1 MGGGGQAAGGR
12 ERAIAHAAGV
22 HGAKPQIRVGCCGW
36 NYKHWRGIFYPR
48 ELGPGEWFGF
58 YARRFDTVEINN
70 TFYKLPEAQV
80 FDGWRQQAPTGFL
93 YAVKASRFL
102 THMKKLKD
110 AAEPLANILGR
121 ARQLGR
127 HLGPVLYQLPPG
139 WRCNEERLA
148 EFLALLPDDLRHVL
162 EFRERSWYAPGILR
176 MLAQRSVSLC
186 VHDMP
191 DSATG
196 PMALG
201 PAAYVRFHGAGG
213 KYTGS
218 YTEAELRPWAE
229 WLAEQHG
236 SGREVYAY
244 FNNDIGG
251 YAIGDALRLREML
264 ARLV

>member
-1 MGGGGQAAGGR
+1 M
-12 ERAIAHAAGV
+12 

-48 ELGPGEWFGF
+48 ELGPAEWFQF

-70 TFYKLPEAQV
+70 TFYKLPDEQV
-80 FDGWRQQAPTGFL
+80 FAGWREQAPDGFL

-110 AAEPLANILGR
+110 PAEPLARILGR
-121 ARQLGR
+121 ARLLQR

-148 EFLALLPDDLRHVL
+148 EFVALLPGDLTHVV
-162 EFRERSWYAPGILR
+162 EFREPSWYAPAVLT
-176 MLAQRSVSLC
+176 MLAQGGISLC

-191 DSATG
+191 DSAIG
-196 PMALG
+196 QVAIG
-201 PAAYVRFHGAGG
+201 RAAYVRFHGPGG

-218 YTEAELRPWAE
+218 YSQEALRPWAE
-229 WLAEQHG
+229 WLAQE
-236 SGREVYAY
+236 SRAGRDVYAY

-251 YAIGDALRLREML
+251 HAIGDALRLRELL
-264 ARLV
+264 AKSL